1 MFRFLSVTTGHV
13 RRADG
18 VALDTLDDGADGIE
32 V

>member
-13 RRADG
+13 RWADG
-18 VALDTLDDGADGIE
+18 VALDDGADGIE